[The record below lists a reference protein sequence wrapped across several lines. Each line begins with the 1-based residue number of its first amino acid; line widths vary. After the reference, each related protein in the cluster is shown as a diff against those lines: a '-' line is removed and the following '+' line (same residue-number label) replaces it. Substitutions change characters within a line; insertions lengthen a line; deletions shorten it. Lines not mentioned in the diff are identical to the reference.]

1 MASLR
6 RPPPVVAVATVAPA
20 VVAAAAPAAV
30 ALVAAAV
37 ATAQTAV
44 RAQTS
49 CQSRSSLSST
59 RVGTHPYRATTPL
72 LTTIDPAAHRLR
84 PPSHRYAYGSSHSL
98 PPLPWTK
105 PCLGRKLSALSFP
118 FARTPSPACP
128 RPRHVRPP
136 DVNPGPRP
144 DIKEHDPTLVLW
156 ENQLR

>member
-20 VVAAAAPAAV
+20 VVAVAAPAAV

-118 FARTPSPACP
+118 FRAHALACLPSP
-128 RPRHVRPP
+128 PP
-136 DVNPGPRP
+136 CAPP
-144 DIKEHDPTLVLW
+144 
-156 ENQLR
+156 